1 MMPLI
6 VHTIPAFTDNYIWLF
21 HQQGSCDAYVVDPGD
36 AKPVLE
42 ALERLGLTLKGIL
55 ITHHHPDHVG
65 GIEQLLTQYPVPVYG
80 PKGITQATEIMV
92 DGSTLEVGEALFNVI
107 EIPGHTLDHIA
118 YYAAS
123 EPLVFLGDTIFAN
136 GCGRLFEGSPEQ
148 MWHSLSRLASL
159 PPETKLYCAHEYTE
173 ANTRFALAVEPDNSD
188 LKRRAQDIAEI
199 RAENKPTIPSTLAME
214 LATNPFMR
222 ANQLSIKKAA
232 EKYGQCTVS
241 SETETFALIRQ
252 WKDNF

>member
-1 MMPLI
+1 MMPII

-21 HQQGSCDAYVVDPGD
+21 HQQGSSDAYVVDPGD

-42 ALERLGLTLKGIL
+42 ALKDLGLTLEGIL
-55 ITHHHPDHVG
+55 ITHHHNDHVG

-92 DGSTLEVGEALFNVI
+92 DGDTLDVAGTSFNVI

-118 YYAAS
+118 YYTAS

-148 MWHSLSRLASL
+148 MWQSLSQLASL
-159 PPETKLYCAHEYTE
+159 PPKTKLYCAHEYTE

-188 LKRRAQDIAEI
+188 LQQRAQDISKT
-199 RAENKPTIPSTLAME
+199 RAENKPTIPSTLELE

-222 ANQLSIKKAA
+222 SNQLSIKEAA
-232 EKYGQCTVS
+232 ENYGQCKVS
-241 SETETFALIRQ
+241 TEAEAFALIRQ
-252 WKDNF
+252 WKDSF

>member
-1 MMPLI
+1 MMPII

-21 HQQGSCDAYVVDPGD
+21 HQQGSSDAYVVDPGD
-36 AKPVLE
+36 AHPVLE
-42 ALERLGLTLKGIL
+42 ALEGLGLTLKGIL
-55 ITHHHPDHVG
+55 ITHHHNDHVG
-65 GIEQLLTQYPVPVYG
+65 GIEQLLTQYTVPVYG
-80 PKGITQATEIMV
+80 PKGITQATEIVV
-92 DGSTLEVGEALFNVI
+92 DGDKLDIAGTEFNVI

-118 YYAAS
+118 YYAAN

-148 MWHSLSRLASL
+148 MWQSLSRLSSL

-173 ANTRFALAVEPDNSD
+173 ANTRFALAVEPGNSN
-188 LKRRAQDIAEI
+188 LQQRAQDIAKT

-222 ANQLSIKKAA
+222 SNQESIKEAA
-232 EKYGQCTVS
+232 EKYGQCKAS
-241 SETETFALIRQ
+241 SEVETFALIRQ
-252 WKDNF
+252 WKDSF